1 MLSSWAYVPGPGCS
15 SRWRPRLG
23 PRLHCRHAL
32 CEPCVSRTGSC
43 PSVCGRRSRAE
54 LHIQDNGPRMLP
66 SSAAPGRR
74 ACCTHPCCSF
84 PCSALGAHGT
94 LHSPGRSKHLRVLCT
109 TNLEVRQMLTHHQ
122 RLETTHTL
130 SRDSAPCWLRELRRS
145 RWRWSNGYALVPVD
159 RDRVEEPPHGAAE
172 EPPAPGEPGD
182 RRVDRSAEHPHQ
194 RARPAT
200 GTGLRHQASPRF
212 TPSAQTTAG
221 FRAMVSS
228 RTSEKPAWARAASIS
243 RPQAAE
249 VSSLAPGPRG

>member
-1 MLSSWAYVPGPGCS
+1 MVGVRARRGSFD
-15 SRWRPRLG
+15 
-23 PRLHCRHAL
+23 
-32 CEPCVSRTGSC
+32 TGSFENS
-43 PSVCGRRSRAE
+43 PHDRASV
-54 LHIQDNGPRMLP
+54 
-66 SSAAPGRR
+66 
-74 ACCTHPCCSF
+74 
-84 PCSALGAHGT
+84 SALHEGSIPIGA
-94 LHSPGRSKHLRVLCT
+94 SS
-109 TNLEVRQMLTHHQ
+109 NLEVRQMLTHHQ

-221 FRAMVSS
+221 FKAMVLS